1 MPEFQDGHDDDNY
14 SAFQLIGVIVI
25 ALLGFAVFF
34 LSFLLAPLAI
44 LAVFYVGFAA
54 ADRNR
59 RDGNGKGNGDGN
71 GKGNGDDLADD
82 HPNDGIPHDSPPL
95 REPTT
100 PSSIPVTRP
109 PGAASEPRPVPPTM
123 VTPGA
128 APR

>member
-1 MPEFQDGHDDDNY
+1 MPEYQDGRDDDHY

-25 ALLGFAVFF
+25 ALLGFAAFF

-44 LAVFYVGFAA
+44 LAIFYVGFAA

-59 RDGNGKGNGDGN
+59 RDGNGKGNGN
-71 GKGNGDDLADD
+71 GNGDD
-82 HPNDGIPHDSPPL
+82 HSGDGIPHDSPRV

-128 APR
+128 TPR

>member
-1 MPEFQDGHDDDNY
+1 MPDYQDGRDDDHY

-44 LAVFYVGFAA
+44 LAIFYVGFAA

-59 RDGNGKGNGDGN
+59 RDGNGNGNGNGN
-71 GKGNGDDLADD
+71 GGDSGAVDPHDD
-82 HPNDGIPHDSPPL
+82 RRHDSPQIHP
-95 REPTT
+95 PTT

-109 PGAASEPRPVPPTM
+109 PGTASQPRPVPPTM

-128 APR
+128 THR

>member
-1 MPEFQDGHDDDNY
+1 MPEYQDGRDDDHY

-44 LAVFYVGFAA
+44 LVIFYVGFAA

-59 RDGNGKGNGDGN
+59 RDGNGKGNGDGGGI
-71 GKGNGDDLADD
+71 GKPED
-82 HPNDGIPHDSPPL
+82 HASDGIPHDSPPL

-123 VTPGA
+123 VTPRA
-128 APR
+128 TPR